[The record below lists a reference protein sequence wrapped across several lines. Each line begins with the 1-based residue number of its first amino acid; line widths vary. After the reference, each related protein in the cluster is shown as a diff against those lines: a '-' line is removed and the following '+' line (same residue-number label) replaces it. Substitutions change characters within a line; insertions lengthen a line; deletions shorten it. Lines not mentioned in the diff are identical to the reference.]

1 MFELTI
7 NKEVYQFH
15 FGMGF
20 MREINKKVGTYV
32 DGLPDV
38 KKNMGL
44 QYYVAGVLDGDVE
57 SLIEVLNV
65 ANKNQTPRVTQAVL
79 DAYVDH
85 EDTDIDKLFE
95 DVVDFL
101 SKTNATKKVVNTMK
115 EEVAKQRA
123 KQQ

>member
-7 NKEVYQFH
+7 NSEVYQFH

-57 SLIEVLNV
+57 ALVDVLDI
-65 ANKNQTPRVTQAVL
+65 ANKGQKPRVTREII
-79 DAYVDH
+79 DSHIDDP
-85 EDTDIDKLFE
+85 ETDIDALFE
-95 DVVDFL
+95 EVLDFL

-115 EEVAKQRA
+115 EEVAKQKA
-123 KQQ
+123 KQ

>member
-7 NKEVYQFH
+7 NGVVYQFR

-20 MREINKKVGTYV
+20 MREINRKVGTYV

-57 SLIEVLNV
+57 ALIEVLNV
-65 ANKNQTPRVTQAVL
+65 ANKDQNPRVTQSAL
-79 DAYVDH
+79 DSYIDC
-85 EDTDIDKLFE
+85 ENTDIDKLFE

-101 SKTNATKKVVNTMK
+101 SKANATKKIVNTMK
-115 EEVAKQRA
+115 EEVEKQKAKQ
-123 KQQ
+123 

>member
-7 NKEVYQFH
+7 HGVVYQFR

-44 QYYVAGVLDGDVE
+44 QYFVAGILDGDVE
-57 SLIEVLNV
+57 ALIEVLSV
-65 ANKNQTPRVTQAVL
+65 ANKGMNPRVTMDAL
-79 DAYVDH
+79 DSYIDL
-85 EDTDIDKLFE
+85 EETDIDKLFE

-101 SKTNATKKVVNTMK
+101 SRANATKKIVITMR
-115 EEVAKQRA
+115 EEVAKRKA
-123 KQQ
+123 QQ

>member
-7 NKEVYQFH
+7 NGKVYQFR

-44 QYYVAGVLDGDVE
+44 NYYVAGVLDGDVE
-57 SLIEVLNV
+57 SLVEVLNV
-65 ANKNQTPRVTQAVL
+65 ANKDQANRVTMSEL
-79 DAYVDH
+79 DAYIDNP
-85 EDTDIDKLFE
+85 ETNIDKLFE
-95 DVVDFL
+95 DVIDFL
-101 SKTNATKKVVNTMK
+101 SKANATKKQVTMML
-115 EEVAKQRA
+115 EEVAKQKA
-123 KQQ
+123 KQ

>member
-7 NKEVYQFH
+7 NGKVYQFR

-44 QYYVAGVLDGDVE
+44 SYYVAGILDGDVE
-57 SLIEVLNV
+57 ALVEVLNV
-65 ANKNQTPRVTQAVL
+65 ANKDQANRVTLSEL
-79 DAYVDH
+79 DAYIDNP
-85 EDTDIDKLFE
+85 ETNIDKLFE
-95 DVVDFL
+95 DVIDFL
-101 SKTNATKKVVNTMK
+101 SKANATKKLVTTML
-115 EEVAKQRA
+115 EEVAKQKA
-123 KQQ
+123 KQ

>member
-7 NKEVYQFH
+7 NGVVYQFR

-20 MREINKKVGTYV
+20 MREINRKVGTYV

-57 SLIEVLNV
+57 ALIEVLNV
-65 ANKNQTPRVTQAVL
+65 ANKDQNPRVTQSAL
-79 DAYVDH
+79 DSYIDS
-85 EDTDIDKLFE
+85 EYTDIDKLFE

-101 SKTNATKKVVNTMK
+101 SRANATKKIVNTMK
-115 EEVAKQRA
+115 EEVAKQKA
-123 KQQ
+123 KQ

>member
-7 NKEVYQFH
+7 NKEVYQFQ

-44 QYYVAGVLDGDVE
+44 QYYVAGVLDHDVE
-57 SLIEVLNV
+57 ALVEVLEI
-65 ANKNQTPRVTQAVL
+65 ANKNQKPRVTAELL
-79 DAYVDH
+79 DAYIDSA
-85 EDTDIDKLFE
+85 DTDIDKLFE
-95 DVVDFL
+95 DVLDFL
-101 SKTNATKKVVNTMK
+101 SKTNATKSVTNMLMD
-115 EEVAKQRA
+115 EVAKQKA
-123 KQQ
+123 KQ

>member
-7 NKEVYQFH
+7 NREVYQFH

-44 QYYVAGVLDGDVE
+44 QYYVAGVFDGDVE
-57 SLIEVLNV
+57 ALVEVLLV
-65 ANKNQTPRVTQAVL
+65 ANKDQKPRITREII
-79 DAYVDH
+79 DSYIDDS
-85 EDTDIDKLFE
+85 DTDIDALFE
-95 DVVDFL
+95 DVLDFL
-101 SKTNATKKVVNTMK
+101 SKTNATKKVVNAMK
-115 EEVAKQRA
+115 EEVAKQKA

>member
-7 NKEVYQFH
+7 NGVVYQFR

-57 SLIEVLNV
+57 ALIEVLNI
-65 ANKNQTPRVTQAVL
+65 ANKDQNPRVTQAVL
-79 DAYVDH
+79 DSYIDS
-85 EDTDIDKLFE
+85 EETDIDKLFE

-101 SKTNATKKVVNTMK
+101 SKANATKKIVITMK
-115 EEVAKQRA
+115 EEVAKQKA

>member
-7 NKEVYQFH
+7 NGKVYQFR

-44 QYYVAGVLDGDVE
+44 NYYVAGVLDGDVE
-57 SLIEVLNV
+57 ALVEVLNV
-65 ANKNQTPRVTQAVL
+65 ANKDQTNRVTLSEL
-79 DAYVDH
+79 DAYIDNP
-85 EDTDIDKLFE
+85 ETDIDKLFE
-95 DVVDFL
+95 DVIDFL
-101 SKTNATKKVVNTMK
+101 SKANATKKQVTMML
-115 EEVAKQRA
+115 EEVAKQKA
-123 KQQ
+123 KQ

>member
-7 NKEVYQFH
+7 KGEVYQFH

-44 QYYVAGVLDGDVE
+44 NYYVAGVLDGDVE
-57 SLIEVLNV
+57 SLIEILNI
-65 ANKNQTPRVTQAVL
+65 ANKNQSPRVTVAAL
-79 DAYVDH
+79 DAYIDE
-85 EDTDIDKLFE
+85 EDTDIDKLFD
-95 DVVDFL
+95 DVIDFL
-101 SKTNATKKVVNTMK
+101 SKANATKKVVTTMM
-115 EEVAKQRA
+115 EEVAKQKA

>member
-7 NKEVYQFH
+7 KGEVYQFH

-44 QYYVAGVLDGDVE
+44 NYYVAGILDGDVE
-57 SLIEVLNV
+57 SLIEVLNI
-65 ANKNQTPRVTQAVL
+65 ANRNQTPRVTVAAL
-79 DAYVDH
+79 DAYID
-85 EDTDIDKLFE
+85 EKDTDIDKLFE
-95 DVVDFL
+95 DVIDFL
-101 SKTNATKKVVNTMK
+101 SKANATKKVVTTMM
-115 EEVAKQRA
+115 EEVAKQKA

>member
-7 NKEVYQFH
+7 NGAVYQFN

-44 QYYVAGVLDGDVE
+44 NYYVAGILDGDVE
-57 SLIEVLNV
+57 SLVEVLNI
-65 ANKNQTPRVTQAVL
+65 ANKNQNPRVTQDVL
-79 DAYVDH
+79 DAYIDST
-85 EDTDIDKLFE
+85 DTDIDKLFE
-95 DVVDFL
+95 DVTDFL
-101 SKTNATKKVVNTMK
+101 SKANATKKVVTTMM
-115 EEVAKQRA
+115 EEVAKQKA
-123 KQQ
+123 KQ